1 MKRILTAFSAL
12 FALWTLAACA
22 STAPGDGQPPN
33 APSNAPSNARDCF
46 RSEQANGFS
55 VIDNTHIGLSVG
67 ASRNYVLTT
76 MWNAR
81 DLDWTQAIALRSTT
95 GLICTGN
102 GLGVELIGG
111 DPQRTYPIV
120 SIDRAADDQPV
131 EGS

>member
-1 MKRILTAFSAL
+1 MKRILTAFSAI

-33 APSNAPSNARDCF
+33 SRDCF
-46 RSEQANGFS
+46 RSEQANGFT

>member
-1 MKRILTAFSAL
+1 MNNILTEISAL

-22 STAPGDGQPPN
+22 STDSDATQV
-33 APSNAPSNARDCF
+33 ASNRDCF
-46 RSEQANGFS
+46 RSAQVNGYN
-55 VIDNTHIGLSVG
+55 VIDNNHIGLRVG

-81 DLDWTQAIALRSTT
+81 DLDWTHAIAIRSST

-111 DPQRTYPIV
+111 DPRRTYPIV
-120 SIDRAADDQPV
+120 SIERAPEDPAPQ
-131 EGS
+131 GS